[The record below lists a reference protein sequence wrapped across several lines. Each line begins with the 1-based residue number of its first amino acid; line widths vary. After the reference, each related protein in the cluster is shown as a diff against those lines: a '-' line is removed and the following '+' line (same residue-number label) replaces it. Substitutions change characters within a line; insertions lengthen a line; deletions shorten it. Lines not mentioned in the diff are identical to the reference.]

1 MLENAFQLLAG
12 SLFLMLRIAPSGSY
26 PRPLSREEEQD
37 CLERAAA
44 GDLEARNRL
53 VEHNMRLV
61 AHIVKKYYSQSG
73 ELDDLLSIGTIGLIK
88 GINSYRTDKGV
99 RLATYASRCIENE
112 ILMHFR
118 AQRKTAGELSLSEA
132 LDSEDE
138 DGNLSFLDVVAQ
150 EDDLAEQVGLR
161 EECDRLRG
169 CLETELDA
177 REEKIIRLRYGLG
190 GGEPLTQNETAQRCG
205 ISRSYVSRIEKKA
218 LEKLRRALG
227 RA

>member
-12 SLFLMLRIAPSGSY
+12 SLFLMLRIAPAGSY
-26 PRPLSREEEQD
+26 PRPLSREEERD

-44 GDLEARNRL
+44 GDLEARNKL

-88 GINSYRTDKGV
+88 GVNSYRADKGV

-150 EDDLAEQVGLR
+150 EDDLAERVGLQELCGR
-161 EECDRLRG
+161 VRRSV
-169 CLETELDA
+169 ETELDM
-177 REEKIIRLRYGLG
+177 REAKIIRLRYGLG
-190 GGEPLTQNETAQRCG
+190 GREPLTQNETAQRCG

-218 LEKLRRALG
+218 LEKLRRALE
-227 RA
+227 AP